1 MKEQYSRM
9 ENMVGA
15 EALERLQG
23 SCVAV
28 FGIGGVGG
36 YAVEALARSGVG
48 KLVLV
53 DRDVVSI
60 SNLNRQLIATHSS
73 IGQSKV
79 EVMKDR
85 IRDINP
91 ECRVETYEC
100 FYLPDNKD
108 EFDFSKYDYV
118 IDAVDTVTAKIQLVL
133 QAREAGVPIISSMG
147 TGNKLD
153 PSRLQV
159 ADIYKTS
166 VCPLAKVMRHELKK
180 RGVKKL
186 KVVYSDEMPM
196 ESKCYD
202 EAIGKSIPGSMVFVP
217 GAAGLLL
224 ASQVVKELMGYE

>member
-1 MKEQYSRM
+1 MKEQFSRM
-9 ENMVGA
+9 ENMMGA
-15 EALERLQG
+15 EALERLQR

-48 KLVLV
+48 RLVLV

-73 IGQSKV
+73 IGKPKV
-79 EVMKDR
+79 EAIRDR

-91 ECRVETYEC
+91 DCQVETYQC
-100 FYLPDNKD
+100 FYLPENK
-108 EFDFSKYDYV
+108 EVFDFTQYDYV

-133 QAREAGVPIISSMG
+133 QAQEAGVPIISSMG

-159 ADIYKTS
+159 ADIYKTK

-180 RGVKKL
+180 RNIKKL
-186 KVVYSDEMPM
+186 KVVYSEELPM

-202 EAIGKSIPGSMVFVP
+202 ETIGKAIPGSMVFVP

-224 ASQVVKELMGYE
+224 AAEVVKELMGV

>member
-1 MKEQYSRM
+1 MKEQFSRM
-9 ENMVGA
+9 ENMMGTA
-15 EALERLQG
+15 ALERLQR

-48 KLVLV
+48 RLVLV
-53 DRDVVSI
+53 DKDVVSI
-60 SNLNRQLIATHSS
+60 SNLNRQLVATYSS
-73 IGQSKV
+73 IGKPKV
-79 EVMKDR
+79 EAMKAR

-91 ECRVETYEC
+91 DCQVDTYES
-100 FYLPDNKD
+100 FYLPENKD
-108 EFDFSKYDYV
+108 TFDFTQYDYV

-133 QAREAGVPIISSMG
+133 QAQEAGVPIISSMG
-147 TGNKLD
+147 TGTKLD

-159 ADIYKTS
+159 ADIYKTN

-180 RGVKKL
+180 RNVKKL
-186 KVVYSDEMPM
+186 KVVYSDELPM

-202 EAIGKSIPGSMVFVP
+202 ETIGKAIPGSMVFVP

-224 ASQVVKELMGYE
+224 ASVVVKELMRV